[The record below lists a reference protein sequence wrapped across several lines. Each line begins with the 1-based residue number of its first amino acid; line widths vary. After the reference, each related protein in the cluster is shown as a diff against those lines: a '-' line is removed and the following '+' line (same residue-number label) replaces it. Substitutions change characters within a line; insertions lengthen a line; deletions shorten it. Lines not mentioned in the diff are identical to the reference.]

1 MAAAF
6 SRRFLAAALLAA
18 ALVTTTGCSSLK
30 FWDRNKGE
38 EVIEGSPEQLYSQ
51 AIKDIRNNNYPSAIQ
66 QYEQLEARYPFSEQ
80 AKQGQLDLIY
90 AYYKGRAAEQAID
103 QAEQF
108 MRENPTHPRVDYA
121 YYIRGLVYFESGAN
135 WLERKFGV
143 DIAKRPPHEARK
155 SFQAFQSLVQQ
166 YPKSPYAADARQRM
180 VYLRNR
186 LADYE
191 VEVARYYL
199 KRGAYVGAANRA
211 KGVIENFDGAPAVD
225 DALKILA
232 NSYRKLGVEEL
243 AQTAEKVRAANAN
256 LDSSAADQ
264 ITPGAG
270 MTAAAGSAVA
280 AAAGGETES
289 GSGWK
294 MGGAPAQAGQWEAT
308 VGVIAANSS
317 SVDFKG
323 GTSADIDSGF
333 GFMAG
338 FGYHFTDRLRF
349 GSSFTYDSKDYSATV
364 VGDTASESFTADGSL
379 DTMSVMLDAAY
390 TFLTGPFTPYV
401 VGGVGWAWVDT
412 NIASAPPEVGCW
424 WHPWWGYVCTSWQDT
439 KTVDGLAYEVG
450 IGMRYSFSNALA
462 ADAAYRMRWMDFEN
476 ATGSP
481 STDTLQLNLVWK
493 F

>member
-6 SRRFLAAALLAA
+6 SRRFLAALLLAA
-18 ALVTTTGCSSLK
+18 ALVATTGCSSLK

-38 EVIEGSPEQLYSQ
+38 KVIEGSPEQLYSQ

-90 AYYKGRAAEQAID
+90 AYYKGRNAEQAID

-199 KRGAYVGAANRA
+199 KRGAYIGAVNRA
-211 KGVIENFDGAPAVD
+211 KGVIENYDGAPAAD
-225 DALKILA
+225 AALKILA
-232 NSYRKLGVEEL
+232 NSYRKLGVEDL
-243 AQTAEKVRAANAN
+243 AATADAVRKAN
-256 LDSSAADQ
+256 
-264 ITPGAG
+264 GA
-270 MTAAAGSAVA
+270 
-280 AAAGGETES
+280 
-289 GSGWK
+289 
-294 MGGAPAQAGQWEAT
+294 
-308 VGVIAANSS
+308 
-317 SVDFKG
+317 VD
-323 GTSADIDSGF
+323 A
-333 GFMAG
+333 
-338 FGYHFTDRLRF
+338 
-349 GSSFTYDSKDYSATV
+349 
-364 VGDTASESFTADGSL
+364 GDTSVAD
-379 DTMSVMLDAAY
+379 DKQAAKEDH
-390 TFLTGPFTPYV
+390 
-401 VGGVGWAWVDT
+401 W
-412 NIASAPPEVGCW
+412 
-424 WHPWWGYVCTSWQDT
+424 
-439 KTVDGLAYEVG
+439 
-450 IGMRYSFSNALA
+450 
-462 ADAAYRMRWMDFEN
+462 
-476 ATGSP
+476 
-481 STDTLQLNLVWK
+481 WK
-493 F
+493 FWN